1 MVVRAVMAGRIRLH
15 PTVVLQFAE
24 IHQGCWNSTTVTL
37 EKVWEYSVS
46 GIEHFRFFSHYVSNT
61 QRLPN
66 GNTMINEGAGGRII
80 EVTTDGEIVWEYVS
94 PFFGTE
100 IPTRNTIYRA
110 HRVPYAWI
118 PQLDKPEERP
128 VVPPDLKA
136 FHIQPR

>member
-1 MVVRAVMAGRIRLH
+1 MLEFN
-15 PTVVLQFAE
+15 P
-24 IHQGCWNSTTVTL
+24 VTL

-128 VVPPDLKA
+128 VVPPDLKD